1 MEHIKLLCEYNNLC
15 KVDECFLIWVCWDE
29 KENMLNIYLLQEFKI
44 RNKLIFFPF
53 WLYFALFSF
62 IFSPFYFQFFV
73 AQMNHWYLKK
83 EKKKRK
89 GKKMRLFQ
97 FMPTLLSHPQ
107 YISKQI
113 YFSLTISENKSICYS
128 FYFVKST

>member
-1 MEHIKLLCEYNNLC
+1 MEHIKLSCEYNNLR
-15 KVDECFLIWVCWDE
+15 KVDECFLVWVCWDE
-29 KENMLNIYLLQEFKI
+29 KENMLNIYLIQEFKI
-44 RNKLIFFPF
+44 RNKLIFFLF

-62 IFSPFYFQFFV
+62 TFSPFYFQFFV

-83 EKKKRK
+83 KKKK
-89 GKKMRLFQ
+89 ENKMRLFQ

-113 YFSLTISENKSICYS
+113 YFSLTISENKRICYS